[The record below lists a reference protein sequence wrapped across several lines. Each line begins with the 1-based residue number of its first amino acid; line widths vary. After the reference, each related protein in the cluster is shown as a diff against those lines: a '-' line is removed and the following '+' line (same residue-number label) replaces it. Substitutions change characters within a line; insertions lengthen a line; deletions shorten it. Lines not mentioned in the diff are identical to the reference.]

1 MLSSPADAN
10 TPGSL
15 GDHLTQLTSAE
26 CAFCLVAARQNVDDG
41 RLTSAFWCPSC
52 AWLSKS
58 LMALSPQPRGKQKN
72 LWTSPCSCS
81 LLSCAYS
88 LILRS
93 RMPAIILEGCLVHVL
108 TPAIHSTFHF
118 VQSVALMCSLWY
130 SMAQGITGNT
140 QQCSNVTNVPCPS
153 CHCTHGEEATDWQA

>member
-118 VQSVALMCSLWY
+118 VQSVVLHGPRHNRQHAAM
-130 SMAQGITGNT
+130 
-140 QQCSNVTNVPCPS
+140 QQCDK
-153 CHCTHGEEATDWQA
+153 CTMSIMSLHTRRRSY